1 MKKLKIPKNN
11 SGITKTIR
19 IPENIEEEIQELASM
34 KDLSFNKVVVALLEF
49 GLDNLDESD
58 AKKLRNKELEKMNLK

>member
-19 IPENIEEEIQELASM
+19 IPENIEEEIQELANM
-34 KDLSFNKVVVALLEF
+34 KELSFNRVVVALLEF
-49 GLDNLDESD
+49 GLDNLDDSD
-58 AKKLRNKELEKMNLK
+58 AKNLRNREKEKMNL

>member
-19 IPENIEEEIQELASM
+19 IPENIEEEIQELANM
-34 KDLSFNKVVVALLEF
+34 KDLSFNRVVVALLEF
-49 GLDNLDESD
+49 GLDNLDDSD
-58 AKKLRNKELEKMNLK
+58 AKRLRNREPEKMNL